1 MGWYTRANA
10 EVCLLAKKGKPKV
23 IDHSIRQIIESER
36 TKHSEKPDEV
46 RDRIIELC
54 GDVPRIELF
63 ARKKTKGWDS
73 WGNEV

>member
-1 MGWYTRANA
+1 MFDRSEGGWKTQSH
-10 EVCLLAKKGKPKV
+10 KV
-23 IDHSIRQIIESER
+23 SQVVLSMIRRHSQ
-36 TKHSEKPDEV
+36 KPDEV

-63 ARKKTKGWDS
+63 ARQSVDGWDC